1 MCKSEKN
8 KIHKT
13 SQYRKQTKIHTNH
26 SKVER
31 NSLGNWKTNMHK
43 YRETTEEQNFSHSGK
58 SSNGGIV
65 TGLKSGKNR
74 KARLA
79 YHTMGTVTRGRGL
92 YKP

>member
-1 MCKSEKN
+1 
-8 KIHKT
+8 
-13 SQYRKQTKIHTNH
+13 
-26 SKVER
+26 
-31 NSLGNWKTNMHK
+31 MHK
-43 YRETTEEQNFSHSGK
+43 YRETTEEQNFSHSRK